1 MSAIMCETGS
11 DYFCRFDDCSLRCSC
26 TTTDNLFAFFGGS
39 TDKLGFC
46 TSRPNAPASRYFFLR
61 TRGGSTNNSRLT
73 SAWRSGA
80 SNGHGFPGFGGSC
93 TNHGSFASTR
103 TGAASGTRTRLAL
116 ALALTG
122 SRSASGTRLALALAG
137 SRSGTRLALAR
148 SGTRLALLNG
158 HEFSVRTNHYT
169 IGQPFARS
177 ATRAGSVTRLALAG
191 PATRTRLALAL
202 ARLGSGSATR
212 TRTRLALLNGHEFS
226 VRTNHYTI
234 GQPFARSATRAGSAT
249 RLALTFTGSATR
261 TRLALALARL
271 GSGSATRT
279 RLALTGSGSGSRT
292 SNT

>member
-103 TGAASGTRTRLAL
+103 TGAASGAASGTRSGLLCAAGDGFRPTTGAASGTRTRLAL

-148 SGTRLALLNG
+148 SG
-158 HEFSVRTNHYT
+158 
-169 IGQPFARS
+169 
-177 ATRAGSVTRLALAG
+177 
-191 PATRTRLALAL
+191 
-202 ARLGSGSATR
+202 
-212 TRTRLALLNGHEFS
+212 TRLALLNGHEFS